1 MQVICLEE
9 KAFYEL
15 VEQVV
20 ARLNEKNGRDKE
32 RWINDEEAMHLLNI
46 KSKTTL
52 QKLRDEGRIRFSQ
65 PQKKVIL
72 YDRESIYKYLNDNAK
87 ETF

>member
-9 KAFYEL
+9 PAFYSL

-20 ARLNEKNGRDKE
+20 ARLKEAHSETKEK
-32 RWINDEEAMHLLNI
+32 WISDVEAMKLLNI
-46 KSKTTL
+46 RSKTTM

-65 PQKKVIL
+65 PQKRIIL
-72 YDRESIYKYLNDNAK
+72 YDRDSIMAYL
-87 ETF
+87 ERHTRELF

>member
-20 ARLNEKNGRDKE
+20 ARLNEKNGLNKE
-32 RWINDEEAMHLLNI
+32 RWINDEEAMQLLNI

-87 ETF
+87 DTF